1 MQNIHL
7 TLQDPQLEQ
16 ALLHMAKQQQQNLPE
31 FVLSILSRYVLETVA
46 TEDHA
51 LPLPILDPLQ
61 HLQMPTE
68 KFQLPEKTADFIFAD
83 VDDSLSFA
91 QQLRQQAWQRHE

>member
-1 MQNIHL
+1 MQDIHL

-16 ALLHMAKQQQQNLPE
+16 ALLHMAKQQQQNLPD

-51 LPLPILDPLQ
+51 LPPYA
-61 HLQMPTE
+61 PT
-68 KFQLPEKTADFIFAD
+68 
-83 VDDSLSFA
+83 
-91 QQLRQQAWQRHE
+91 